1 LGKLIAILGNCAA
14 GKTSLAKH
22 LAAELG
28 LTPCL
33 EQHAERLY
41 HSQVC
46 TQQLYAVANQVDFLL
61 ARAEQE
67 LLIRSQNGI
76 GIQDGGL
83 EQDYVIFTQLFYR
96 KGLLSEADFQL
107 CTRLYKLLRTFL
119 PPPDL
124 FLVLSADL
132 PLLEQRLMQRMRA
145 EELAKSQD
153 LAIIEDLLKTWLASS
168 PSVHIVQ
175 LNANDQS
182 LFSPSTTAYIKEE
195 LGKH

>member
-1 LGKLIAILGNCAA
+1 LGKLIARVGNCGA

-22 LAAELG
+22 LATELG
-28 LTPCL
+28 FNPCL

-46 TQQLYAVANQVDFLL
+46 SQQLHAAANQVDFLL

-67 LLIRSQNGI
+67 LLIRSQSGI

-83 EQDYVIFTQLFYR
+83 EQDYLIFTQLFYR
-96 KGLLSEADFQL
+96 KGLLSEADLQL
-107 CTRLYKLLRTFL
+107 CTRLYKMLRTFL

-132 PLLEQRLMQRMRA
+132 PILEQRLRQRQRA
-145 EELAKSQD
+145 EEITKAQD
-153 LAIIEDLLKTWLASS
+153 LAIIEDLLNTWLASS
-168 PSVHIVQ
+168 PPVRILQ

-182 LFSPSTTAYIKEE
+182 LFSPSTIAHIQEE
-195 LGKH
+195 LAKL

>member
-1 LGKLIAILGNCAA
+1 MGKLIAIVGNCAA
-14 GKTSLAKH
+14 GKTTLAKH

-28 LTPCL
+28 FIPYL

-41 HSQVC
+41 HSQAC
-46 TQQLYAVANQVDFLL
+46 TQQLYAAANQVDFLI

-67 LLIRSQNGI
+67 LLIRSQNGV

-96 KGLLSEADFQL
+96 KGLLSKADFQL

-119 PPPDL
+119 PLPDL

-132 PLLEQRLMQRMRA
+132 PLLERRLMQRQRA
-145 EELAKSQD
+145 EELAKSHD
-153 LAIIEDLLKTWLASS
+153 LAIIEDLLEAWLASS
-168 PSVHIVQ
+168 PPVHIVQ

-182 LFSPSTTAYIKEE
+182 LFLPSTTAYIKEE
-195 LGKH
+195 VGKL